1 MDVLIDNMTQ
11 QEEMLYKVN
20 EELVATE
27 SRLNAASAKETL
39 ASLAEAKNKLIEQKL
54 RLSRTYEETTQHL
67 VQIIK
72 KAHLLVNKLETKEG
86 EEEKAQILTSGPDVS
101 KNPLDKTIG
110 DYIEEGLTR
119 KLDELSEQDTVINVP
134 LIRKALPILTKDLDG
149 NINMKAL

>member
-1 MDVLIDNMTQ
+1 MDVLIDNMPQ

-27 SRLNAASAKETL
+27 SRLYAASAKETL